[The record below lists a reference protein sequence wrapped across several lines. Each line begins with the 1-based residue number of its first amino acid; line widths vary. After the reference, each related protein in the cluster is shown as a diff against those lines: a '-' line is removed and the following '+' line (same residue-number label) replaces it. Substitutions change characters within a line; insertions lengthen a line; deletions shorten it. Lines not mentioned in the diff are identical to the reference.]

1 MAQTQSET
9 LTRRDALAAGAT
21 LIGATTFGAMQL
33 TADEPKPRRKLRI
46 GVVGGNFGAAF
57 QWHQH
62 PDCVVTGVTDLRA
75 ERREVL
81 RKVYKCDQVYD
92 SMEIMLK
99 QARDID
105 AVAIFTE
112 APNHVP
118 HCVAALNAGK
128 HVICAVPA

>member
-1 MAQTQSET
+1 MAQTPSDT

-21 LIGATTFGAMQL
+21 LLGATTFGVTQL
-33 TADEPKPRRKLRI
+33 TADEPKARRKLRM
-46 GVVGGNFGAAF
+46 GVVGGGFGCAF

-62 PDCVVTGVTDLRA
+62 PDCVVTGVTDLRP
-75 ERREVL
+75 ERRDAL
-81 RKVYKCDQVYD
+81 RKIYKCDQAYD

-99 QARDID
+99 LARDFD

-118 HCVAALNAGK
+118 HCVAA
-128 HVICAVPA
+128 